1 MVVTTLQAINH
12 KAYRSQRSVTK
23 VFDVWGSSGDCLY
36 MVYVWFMY
44 GLWNMMIWHDKHY
57 DNIWVFLTFE
67 KWVLSLGLHDMIQ
80 PSKVRG

>member
-12 KAYRSQRSVTK
+12 KACRSQRSVTK

-44 GLWNMMIWHDKHY
+44 GL
-57 DNIWVFLTFE
+57 
-67 KWVLSLGLHDMIQ
+67 
-80 PSKVRG
+80 